1 MLTLKNAMVATVVA
15 SLAVQSAA
23 AQSTNNNT
31 YARQPQQQPPAGRG
45 NPNGSGAS
53 RGDTFGGAGLDA
65 LGALGLGL
73 ALFHAARAAHPALTR
88 APVYELVPPGP
99 PDVQIQ
105 RLSRAFNLPPDALHV
120 ENGGIGF
127 IDTNAYLA
135 VPHKPL
141 ADPRREAIDFDAL
154 SRLRA
159 LDPAQAERMARAGFT
174 AAGYTLDGVRPVVS
188 HNTLSAVYDDG
199 AGRPVQITRD
209 LDTRVA
215 FTFTAGGI
223 PIIGP
228 GAQLEVTFGP
238 GGAVTHLRAAGGT
251 PRAGGQVNVVPENA
265 ARDRAPHVAAPGAQ
279 SSLRLVYWA
288 TTALADGAGASS
300 GPSPLIPWY
309 AVSQTT
315 PLTGLSRSASAAV
328 TAKVTLIPATDD
340 TRYVPMAKLQV
351 SGAGTSQ
358 VAAVVTVTGGRAPYS
373 YHWSGSSPELTGETG
388 AAVQYAPLAS
398 PPEHSAMA
406 GGTTPRVETVGVTVT
421 DANGVS
427 VVAQASLK
435 VLALLAVAHAE
446 VAAAPHDAPT
456 YAVQSPR
463 EPTFAVDRLAWQKA
477 MAAPG
482 AGGGVQ
488 TYERLGGESWPGDFI
503 APSPRGTTPDAPWI
517 NGDADTRGINTAA
530 MVLNN
535 TDGFADGFA
544 AAEPNAKADAY
555 ATAQVRAPSAAQTV
569 LAGLVNYHDA
579 PGAHSYAVDLGGSW
593 GGPNSRLLWLLMDA
607 CDTLDAVDSAGLT
620 PAQRWGK
627 AFGGL
632 HMMTGWASPESV
644 GDGSFERIFVENM
657 LGAHGP
663 PQTVFQAWFNAAV
676 TVGPEHGLAAA
687 MGPIGPG
694 GVDDKGDYY
703 LGKGRQGPTFSPA
716 DIKGFWYIHQ

>member
-1 MLTLKNAMVATVVA
+1 MLTLKNALVAAVVTA
-15 SLAVQSAA
+15 LALQSAA
-23 AQSTNNNT
+23 AQSTNDNT

-45 NPNGSGAS
+45 NPNGGGS
-53 RGDTFGGAGLDA
+53 GDTFGGGGVDA

-73 ALFHAARAAHPALTR
+73 ALFHAARAAHPSPTR
-88 APVYELVPPGP
+88 APVYQLVPPGP

-105 RLSRAFNLPPDALHV
+105 RLSQAFSLPADALHV

-127 IDTNAYLA
+127 VDTNAYLA
-135 VPHKPL
+135 VPHKPIGDARL
-141 ADPRREAIDFDAL
+141 DAIDFDAV
-154 SRLRA
+154 SRLRT
-159 LDPAQAERMARAGFT
+159 LDPAQAERMARAGFA
-174 AAGYTLDGVRPVVS
+174 AAGYVLDGVKPLVS

-199 AGRPVQITRD
+199 AGRPIQITRD

-238 GGAVTHLRAAGGT
+238 SGAVTHLRAAGGT

-265 ARDRAPHVAAPGAQ
+265 ARDRSPHIAAPGAQ
-279 SSLRLVYWA
+279 NSLRLVYWA
-288 TTALADGAGASS
+288 ATALAGEAGASS
-300 GPSPLIPWY
+300 GPRPLIPWY

-315 PLTGLSRSASAAV
+315 PLTGPSRGASAAV

-340 TRYVPMAKLQV
+340 TRYVPTAKLQV

-373 YHWSGSSPELTGETG
+373 YHWSGSSPELTAETG
-388 AAVQYAPLAS
+388 DAVQYAPLAS
-398 PPEHSAMA
+398 PLDHSATA
-406 GGTTPRVETVGVTVT
+406 GGTTPRVETIGVTVT

-435 VLALLAVAHAE
+435 VLALLAAGRGDAAA
-446 VAAAPHDAPT
+446 AAAPDKPT

-488 TYERLGGESWPGDFI
+488 AYERLGAESWPGDFI

-607 CDTLDAVDSAGLT
+607 CDTLDAVDGAGLT

-657 LGAHGP
+657 LGAHGA

-703 LGKGRQGPTFSPA
+703 LGKGRQGPTILPA

>member
-1 MLTLKNAMVATVVA
+1 MPTSKSALVATVVA
-15 SLAVQSAA
+15 ALAVQSAA
-23 AQSTNNNT
+23 AQTTNNIRPPA
-31 YARQPQQQPPAGRG
+31 ARQPAGRG
-45 NPNGSGAS
+45 NPTGGGSGDS
-53 RGDTFGGAGLDA
+53 FGGGGVDA

-73 ALFHAARAAHPALTR
+73 ALFHAARAAHPTPTR

-105 RLSRAFNLPPDALHV
+105 RLSKAFNLPPESLHV

-135 VPHKPL
+135 IPRQPL

-154 SRLRA
+154 SRLRS
-159 LDPAQAERMARAGFT
+159 LDPVQAERMARAGFA
-174 AAGYTLDGVRPVVS
+174 AAGYVLDAVRPVVS

-199 AGRPVQITRD
+199 GGRPIQITRD

-238 GGAVTHLRAAGGT
+238 SGAVTHLRAAGGT
-251 PRAGGQVNVVPENA
+251 PRAGGQVNIVPENA
-265 ARDRAPHVAAPGAQ
+265 ARDRAPYVDAPNTQNG
-279 SSLRLVYWA
+279 LRLVYWA
-288 TTALADGAGASS
+288 ATALPGDESASS
-300 GPSPLIPWY
+300 GPTALIPWY

-315 PLTGLSRSASAAV
+315 PLTGRSRGGSAAV

-340 TRYVPMAKLQV
+340 ARFVPTARLQV

-358 VAAVVTVTGGRAPYS
+358 VAATVTVTGGRAPYS
-373 YHWSGSSPELTGETG
+373 YHWTGSNPELTRETA
-388 AAVQYAPLAS
+388 AAVQYAPRAS
-398 PPEHSAMA
+398 PANAPAA
-406 GGTTPRVETVGVTVT
+406 GTSTQWVETVGVTVT

-435 VLALLAVAHAE
+435 VLALLVAAHAE
-446 VAAAPHDAPT
+446 VADAPHDAPT

-463 EPTFAVDRLAWQKA
+463 EPTFSVDRLAWQKA

-488 TYERLGGESWPGDFI
+488 AYERLGAESWPGDFI
-503 APSPRGTTPDAPWI
+503 APSPRGTIPDTPWI

-544 AAEPNAKADAY
+544 AAEPSSKPNAY

-579 PGAHSYAVDLGGSW
+579 PGAHSYSVDLTGSW
-593 GGPNSRLLWLLMDA
+593 GGPNSHLLWLLMDA

-676 TVGPEHGLAAA
+676 TVGPEHGVAAA

-703 LGKGRQGPTFSPA
+703 LGKGSQGPTLLPA